1 MPPAARPLVRL
12 VFLELVAFGIV
23 LPMLPGAA
31 ARLGSGAVLA
41 GVVVAT
47 DSLMQ
52 FLFAPWW
59 GRLSDRAGRR
69 PVLLLGLAGS
79 VAAYLLFGL
88 AGSVGVLLLSR
99 VVAGATGSTFHVA
112 QAYVADVTEPA
123 RRGHAMGVLGAA
135 FGVGFTVG
143 PALGA
148 LSSRWGEAAPG
159 LLAASLALV
168 NFVIAWRTLPES
180 RVRRPPELARLRVRL
195 AGAPPAVLA
204 AAFTITLAFT
214 AMYVVFPLWAQQELA
229 LSRGAVSGLFVV
241 VGLVTLIVQ
250 GGVVGRLATRYG
262 ERPLVAAGALAL
274 AAGFALLPFA
284 GAEGPARMAFLLGG
298 VVVLTIGFSLATP
311 ALAAHLSRV
320 SPEDGQGRALGA
332 LQSVSAMARIV
343 GPPLAGLIGAAAGLG
358 VPFAA
363 AAAVALAAAALTPLL
378 RAPARRP
385 GPVED
390 APMAAVAAATAEP

>member
-31 ARLGSGAVLA
+31 TRLGAGVVLA

-112 QAYVADVTEPA
+112 QAYVADVTEPS

-148 LSSRWGEAAPG
+148 LSSRWGNAAPG
-159 LLAASLALV
+159 LLAAALALL
-168 NFVIAWRTLPES
+168 NFAIAWRTLPES

-195 AGAPPAVLA
+195 VGAPPAVLA
-204 AAFTITLAFT
+204 TAFTVTLAFT
-214 AMYVVFPLWAQQELA
+214 AMYVVFPLWTQQVLG

-250 GGVVGRLATRYG
+250 GRVVGRLVARYG
-262 ERPLVAAGALAL
+262 ERPVITGGALAL
-274 AAGFALLPFA
+274 AAGFSMLPFA
-284 GAEGPARMAFLLGG
+284 AAEGAGGLTLLLAG

-320 SPEDGQGRALGA
+320 SGADRQGRALGA

-343 GPPLAGLIGAAAGLG
+343 GPPLAGLLGAVAGLG
-358 VPFAA
+358 TPFFAA
-363 AAAVALAAAALTPLL
+363 AAAALAAAAITTRL
-378 RAPARRP
+378 RAPRP
-385 GPVED
+385 APEAPRDVPTPVP
-390 APMAAVAAATAEP
+390 ASSA

>member
-23 LPMLPGAA
+23 LPLLPSAA
-31 ARLGSGAVLA
+31 TRLGSGVVVA

-47 DSLMQ
+47 DSFMQ

-88 AGSVGVLLLSR
+88 AGSVGVLLVSR
-99 VVAGATGSTFHVA
+99 VIAGATGSTFHVA
-112 QAYVADVTEPA
+112 QAYVADLTEPA

-148 LSSRWGEAAPG
+148 VASRFGEAAPG
-159 LLAASLALV
+159 LLAASLALA

-180 RVRRPPELARLRVRL
+180 RVRRPAELARRRIRL
-195 AGAPPAVLA
+195 AGAPAAVLA
-204 AAFTITLAFT
+204 TAFTVTLAFT
-214 AMYVVFPLWAQQELA
+214 AMYVVFPLWCQEVLG
-229 LSRGAVSGLFVV
+229 LSRGAVSALFVI

-250 GGVVGRLATRYG
+250 GRLVGRLVARFG
-262 ERPLVAAGALAL
+262 ERPVIAAGALSL
-274 AAGFALLPFA
+274 AAGFALLPLA
-284 GAEGPARMAFLLGG
+284 GGTPVRMLLLVTGI
-298 VVVLTIGFSLATP
+298 VVLTIGFSLATP
-311 ALAAHLSRV
+311 GLAAHLSRIT
-320 SPEDGQGRALGA
+320 PDHRQGQALGA
-332 LQSVSAMARIV
+332 LQSVSAMARIA
-343 GPPLAGLIGAAAGLG
+343 GPPLAGVLGAAAGLG
-358 VPFAA
+358 MPFVAA
-363 AAAVALAAAALTPLL
+363 AIVALAAAALTPLL
-378 RAPARRP
+378 RTAAPA
-385 GPVED
+385 
-390 APMAAVAAATAEP
+390 APALPDPEIHAEAAAG

>member
-23 LPMLPGAA
+23 LPLLPGTAT
-31 ARLGSGAVLA
+31 RLGSGAVLA

-79 VAAYLLFGL
+79 VAAYLLFGI
-88 AGSVGVLLLSR
+88 AGSIGVLLLSR

-112 QAYVADVTEPA
+112 QAYVADLTEPS

-148 LSSRWGEAAPG
+148 LASRWGDAAPG
-159 LLAASLALV
+159 LLATSLALV

-180 RVRRPPELARLRVRL
+180 RVRRPPDVARRRIRL
-195 AGAPPAVLA
+195 TGAPPAVLA
-204 AAFTITLAFT
+204 AGFAITLAFT
-214 AMYVVFPLWAQQELA
+214 AMYVVFPLWCQEVLG

-250 GGVVGRLATRYG
+250 GRAVGRLAARYG
-262 ERPLVAAGALAL
+262 ERPVIAVGALAL
-274 AAGFALLPFA
+274 AAGFATLPFA
-284 GAEGPARMAFLLGG
+284 ESEPARTALLVTG
-298 VVVLTIGFSLATP
+298 VVVLTVGFSLATP
-311 ALAAHLSRV
+311 GLAAHLSRTTA
-320 SPEDGQGRALGA
+320 DDAQGSALGA

-343 GPPLAGLIGAAAGLG
+343 GPPLAGLLGATAGLG
-358 VPFAA
+358 VPFFAA
-363 AAAVALAAAALTPLL
+363 AGAAVTGAGLTALL
-378 RAPARRP
+378 RAPPRWET
-385 GPVED
+385 PVR
-390 APMAAVAAATAEP
+390 TAELVEEAGVR